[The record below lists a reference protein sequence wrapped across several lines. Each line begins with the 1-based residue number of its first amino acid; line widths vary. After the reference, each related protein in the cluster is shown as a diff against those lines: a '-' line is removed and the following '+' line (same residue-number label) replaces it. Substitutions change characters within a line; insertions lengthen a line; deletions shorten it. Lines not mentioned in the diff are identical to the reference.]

1 MQFILHHQT
10 ICYIIK
16 KSSLVIENAE
26 NKAILVQYR
35 KRMFSKKSKLS
46 YAAAC
51 TGTCIN
57 TEHSVYRYFR
67 EKKI

>member
-1 MQFILHHQT
+1 MQR
-10 ICYIIK
+10 IK
-16 KSSLVIENAE
+16 QFECNTGKGCSVKSQS
-26 NKAILVQYR
+26 YR
-35 KRMFSKKSKLS
+35 ML
-46 YAAAC
+46 AAAC

>member
-1 MQFILHHQT
+1 M
-10 ICYIIK
+10 
-16 KSSLVIENAE
+16 IENAE
-26 NKAILVQYR
+26 NKAIRVQYR

-67 EKKI
+67 EKKSKDEWETSILLLINS

>member
-1 MQFILHHQT
+1 MQR
-10 ICYIIK
+10 IK
-16 KSSLVIENAE
+16 QFECNTGKGCSVKS
-26 NKAILVQYR
+26 Q
-35 KRMFSKKSKLS
+35 KLS

>member
-1 MQFILHHQT
+1 M
-10 ICYIIK
+10 
-16 KSSLVIENAE
+16 SSLVIENAE
-26 NKAILVQYR
+26 NKAIRVQYR
-35 KRMFSKKSKLS
+35 KRMFSKKSKLL